1 MPAKRG
7 AKPAEA
13 YGFVCSIAIVVAY
26 VLYIL
31 WAYLPEAYL
40 HAAGVTYYPSRYWA
54 IAIPA
59 YVPVAL
65 LFVFMVYASLN
76 HLSTHPPDSPYC
88 IYDEYT
94 RAPAKKLDSATRVR
108 HSIPPISDMPLTDV
122 NDLLYGPE
130 SEYMQALMQMIQQPT
145 DTSKAAQTSTRVADH
160 TAVTCIAVSGRATAC
175 WWPSRTIQA
184 YQCVC
189 QVTKSIG
196 SREQGFAVVVRHV
209 PAQATGGRV
218 LAVEAAA
225 GPSPLPVSATGVGA
239 VFGGVPPVDDDATV
253 LAPLAIDALVRWRQ
267 SIQAPV
273 T

>member
-13 YGFVCSIAIVVAY
+13 YGFVCSIAVVVAY

-31 WAYLPEAYL
+31 WAYLPDAYL

-54 IAIPA
+54 IAIPS

-65 LFVFMVYASLN
+65 LFAFMVYASLN
-76 HLSTHPPDSPYC
+76 HLSTHPPDSPYS
-88 IYDEYT
+88 IYDEHT
-94 RAPAKKLDSATRVR
+94 RAPAKKLDPATSIK
-108 HSIPPISDMPLTDV
+108 HSIAPLSDMPLTDV

-130 SEYMQALMQMIQQPT
+130 SQYMQALMQISM
-145 DTSKAAQTSTRVADH
+145 
-160 TAVTCIAVSGRATAC
+160 
-175 WWPSRTIQA
+175 
-184 YQCVC
+184 
-189 QVTKSIG
+189 G
-196 SREQGFAVVVRHV
+196 SSEQGFAVVVRNM

-218 LAVEAAA
+218 LAIVAAA
-225 GPSPLPVSATGVGA
+225 GPSPLPVGATGVGA

-267 SIQAPV
+267 CIQAPV